1 MIAAWI
7 ERRNYSAHAR
17 YDLLMRKVLF
27 LFTGLLLAQGTGPP
41 PGMQCP
47 QRTLVTWETGANW
60 DKRQQFAPAHFA
72 YMARQMKSGAV
83 ISAGP
88 MVGLPKATG
97 VFASAD
103 WAQVEAILNDEPFT
117 REGVLKV
124 AEHAVWN
131 ACEAAR

>member
-1 MIAAWI
+1 VIAAWI
-7 ERRNYSAHAR
+7 ETRHYIAHAR
-17 YDLLMRKVLF
+17 YDLSMRKVLF
-27 LFTGLLLAQGTGPP
+27 LFTGLLLAQGSWPP

-60 DKRQQFAPAHFA
+60 DKRQQFAQAHLE
-72 YMARQMKSGAV
+72 YMLRQMKSGAV

-88 MVGLPKATG
+88 MAGLPKAAG
-97 VFASAD
+97 LFASSD
-103 WAQVEAILNDEPFT
+103 WAQVETILKDEPFT